1 MKSSVVKRPKLCYNE
16 FGDGTH
22 NKKQHTTEYIMTKG
36 EIPIEKNVIVTDET
50 GHKIGLTYPKRARG
64 LVKNG
69 RAEYVSDCMIRLLHF
84 APTLT
89 EEVKMSNV
97 INFSARE
104 FRFDATCE
112 DNMGRRAFITTS
124 VGNTEAYEIGDWD
137 WDWTQ
142 IFCEKKLEKNTDY
155 IFRFAMTGGHN
166 DSDDEVSLAEI
177 YALDGYEDQT
187 SAWADR
193 MTFALGKSQYAPVI
207 SKRDRTGLLRV
218 FEIPFNTG
226 DSENW
231 RFVLVA
237 QHAVAAFFAPLEN
250 SAYDGLEDLTYDRW
264 REERTAQLRSEKPI
278 GNKPTENRH
287 SSSHF
292 NDIVSYIK
300 EATDFTSKIKMLS
313 KNVVNNAE
321 YTEAQFAELLS
332 SLDDGEV
339 RDFSNITVHSDGNNE
354 FYGLGGSIDGAVL
367 SFDSITMTAR
377 AFSMLVNKL
386 GDGCVISVSNVN
398 ITDEGE
404 LYDIGVP
411 ADGAVISLS
420 KATFPQKVLDML
432 NSKKGDGC
440 IISTSEIC
448 IND

>member
-1 MKSSVVKRPKLCYNE
+1 
-16 FGDGTH
+16 
-22 NKKQHTTEYIMTKG
+22 
-36 EIPIEKNVIVTDET
+36 
-50 GHKIGLTYPKRARG
+50 
-64 LVKNG
+64 
-69 RAEYVSDCMIRLLHF
+69 
-84 APTLT
+84 
-89 EEVKMSNV
+89 MSNV

-104 FRFDATCE
+104 FRFDKTCSE
-112 DNMGRRAFITTS
+112 NTGTRAFITTAL
-124 VGNTEAYEIGDWD
+124 GNTEAYEIGDWG
-137 WDWTQ
+137 WKWTQ

-166 DSDDEVSLAEI
+166 DTDDEVSLAEI
-177 YALDGYEDQT
+177 YALDGYDDLT
-187 SAWADR
+187 SAWEDR
-193 MTFALGKSQYAPVI
+193 MTFALGKSRYAPVI
-207 SKRDRTGLLRV
+207 SKRDKTGLLRV

-231 RFVLVA
+231 RFVLIA
-237 QHAVAAFFAPLEN
+237 QHAVATFFAPLEN
-250 SAYDGLEDLTYDRW
+250 SAYDGLEDLTYEQW
-264 REERTAQLRSEKPI
+264 REERAAQLRGEKSKRDKI
-278 GNKPTENRH
+278 

-300 EATDFTSKIKMLS
+300 EAADFTSKIKMMS

-354 FYGLGGSIDGAVL
+354 FYDLGSSIDGAVL

-386 GDGCVISVSNVN
+386 GDGCVVN
-398 ITDEGE
+398 ISNANVTNEGA
-404 LYDIGVP
+404 LYSIG
-411 ADGAVISLS
+411 ARSDGAVINLSNMSLP
-420 KATFPQKVLDML
+420 KRALDML

-440 IISTSEIC
+440 VISSSEVC
-448 IND
+448 TTD

>member
-1 MKSSVVKRPKLCYNE
+1 
-16 FGDGTH
+16 
-22 NKKQHTTEYIMTKG
+22 
-36 EIPIEKNVIVTDET
+36 
-50 GHKIGLTYPKRARG
+50 
-64 LVKNG
+64 
-69 RAEYVSDCMIRLLHF
+69 MIRLLHF
-84 APTLT
+84 DSAPTLT

-104 FRFDATCE
+104 FRFDKTCE
-112 DNMGRRAFITTS
+112 DNTGIRAVITTS
-124 VGNTEAYEIGDWD
+124 QGNTEAYEIGDWS
-137 WDWTQ
+137 WSWTQ
-142 IFCEKKLEKNTDY
+142 IFCDKKLEKNTDY

-166 DSDDEVSLAEI
+166 DTDDEVSLAEI
-177 YALDGYEDQT
+177 YALDGYDDPT
-187 SAWADR
+187 SAWEDR
-193 MTFALGKSQYAPVI
+193 MTFALGKSRYAPVI

-231 RFVLVA
+231 RFVLIA

-250 SAYDGLEDLTYDRW
+250 YAYDGLEDLSYEQW
-264 REERTAQLRSEKPI
+264 REERTAQLRDEKSI
-278 GNKPTENRH
+278 WNKPTGNKH

-300 EATDFTSKIKMLS
+300 EATDFASKIKVLS
-313 KNVVNNAE
+313 KKKVNNAE
-321 YTEAQFAELLS
+321 FTETQFAELIR
-332 SLDDGEV
+332 SLADGDIRE
-339 RDFSNITVHSDGNNE
+339 FSNITVHSDDNDE
-354 FYGLGGSIDGAVL
+354 LFDLGGSIDGAVL

-386 GDGCVISVSNVN
+386 GDGCVVNISNVN
-398 ITDEGE
+398 VTDEGT

-411 ADGAVISLS
+411 ADGAVINLS
-420 KATFPQKVLDML
+420 KATLPQKVLDML

-440 IISTSEIC
+440 MISTSEIS